1 MPPEV
6 LGYHHLSL
14 SVRELPRSTAWYQK
28 VLGLEITAQIEGEG
42 FQRTR
47 MKGSGGALT
56 LTLTQHD
63 ATSHEPFDER
73 CIGMDH
79 VSFAVKAGS
88 VAMLKTRFE
97 ELGVEHSDLKDYP
110 GGVSTITFRDPDNIQ
125 LEVFG

>member
-47 MKGSGGALT
+47 MQGSGGALT

-63 ATSHEPFDER
+63 TTSQEPFDER
-73 CIGMDH
+73 RIGMDH
-79 VSFAVKAGS
+79 VSFAVKPGS

>member
-14 SVRELPRSTAWYQK
+14 SVRDLPRSTAWYQK

-47 MKGSGGALT
+47 LKAPGGGVT
-56 LTLTQHD
+56 LTLTCHD
-63 ATSHEPFDER
+63 AGSADPFDER
-73 CIGMDH
+73 RVGMDH
-79 VSFAVKAGS
+79 VSFVVEAGS
-88 VAMLKTRFE
+88 VPALKARFE
-97 ELGVEHSDLKDYP
+97 ELGLEHSDMKEYP
-110 GGVSTITFRDPDNIQ
+110 GGVCTITFRDPDNIQ